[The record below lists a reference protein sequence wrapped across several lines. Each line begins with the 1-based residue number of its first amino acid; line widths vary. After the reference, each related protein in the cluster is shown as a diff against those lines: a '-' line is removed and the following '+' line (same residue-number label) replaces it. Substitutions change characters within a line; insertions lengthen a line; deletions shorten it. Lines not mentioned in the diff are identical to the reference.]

1 MDAFKIWVIN
11 HKRSLKEYSTII
23 IRKNA
28 MRERHRE
35 REIVDKTRTNYRH
48 LLLLFVRLF
57 LYHSVHPFKYPVIL
71 NVTLRLT
78 FDGNILNFLMGICI
92 FVYFEKEKI
101 ANGST
106 KDC

>member
-35 REIVDKTRTNYRH
+35 REIVDKLET
-48 LLLLFVRLF
+48 
-57 LYHSVHPFKYPVIL
+57 HSY
-71 NVTLRLT
+71 
-78 FDGNILNFLMGICI
+78 
-92 FVYFEKEKI
+92 
-101 ANGST
+101 
-106 KDC
+106 